1 RRPATRPAPLRRSV
15 GIPCAVRR
23 NDVQHR
29 DVLHVAPKGQ
39 TDAAL
44 ALSARE
50 DALLRAAFGRYG
62 GSVLARRAA
71 AAIVQHHQQIGA
83 GRWILCDCR
92 PDAPRPPVLV
102 PVAQHHIRRHEDAS
116 WPAHA
121 EACDFYRDPDEQRVI
136 TASYA
141 VPIEREWRLS
151 RPLVGEALQPQL
163 RVQRLSCHVARP
175 RLARLLLHLVT
186 EAGLQR
192 IGEDAAVPDFPE
204 QVQALW
210 TAAGSVN
217 LDVKASLR
225 HFLCTSVARMP
236 VLIERLEQVRPGR
249 FVHNRPHGIL
259 IVRLAGIAE
268 GALFPL
274 AGDPIAVRG
283 RVAVFGENPERCRAA
298 SLRPPLYLAAC
309 VVARAAADAA
319 VEKLWGDRRGEGIL
333 AGVTN
338 PSGVPDA
345 PFKRPQPIPRPLR
358 LRRHRLRGGR
368 TESEDV
374 AGRRYRPRD
383 QPAPGEEDQPGRT
396 SIDATAASLARR
408 SLQGRSYNHAHR
420 CRLRGRPRRL

>member
-1 RRPATRPAPLRRSV
+1 MACSLGLSNELDASPCEHCHVERVPQGLRSLDRALSRRLNVWCPLSGDPSRT
-15 GIPCAVRR
+15 R
-23 NDVQHR
+23 NDC
-29 DVLHVAPKGQ
+29 KG
-39 TDAAL
+39 
-44 ALSARE
+44 
-50 DALLRAAFGRYG
+50 
-62 GSVLARRAA
+62 RRAVGA
-71 AAIVQHHQQIGA
+71 ARQESRCDINATPEGLHFTLAEGERSLGCRLGA
-83 GRWILCDCR
+83 GRVFGFARFYSIVFFPPGDPAAVRACVGSGVGNTKTCR
-92 PDAPRPPVLV
+92 LSHCYSYRLLST
-102 PVAQHHIRRHEDAS
+102 VAQHHIRRHEGH

-163 RVQRLSCHVARP
+163 RVQRLSGHVARP
-175 RLARLLLHLVT
+175 RLARLLLHLMT

-192 IGEDAAVPDFPE
+192 ICEDGAVPDFPG

-217 LDVKASLR
+217 LDVEAPLR

-236 VLIERLEQVRPGR
+236 VLIERLERVRPGR

-268 GALFPL
+268 GELFPL

-298 SLRPPLYLAAC
+298 SLRPPYLAAC
-309 VVARAAADAA
+309 VVARAAADEA

-345 PFKRPQPIPRPLR
+345 PFKRPQPIPRPF
-358 LRRHRLRGGR
+358 
-368 TESEDV
+368 DC
-374 AGRRYRPRD
+374 
-383 QPAPGEEDQPGRT
+383 
-396 SIDATAASLARR
+396 DATVIAVVDLTAT
-408 SLQGRSYNHAHR
+408 
-420 CRLRGRPRRL
+420 